1 MFEPHQSH
9 FVVRVET
16 MTDAER
22 RLTDR
27 QAGIMARAVWEL
39 CRGVAGRARALRL
52 LALSTLGALA
62 PRAGNG
68 GEAAAEACR
77 EPRAPIP
84 GASCGAGPDRPR

>member
-9 FVVRVET
+9 FVLRVET

-22 RLTDR
+22 RVADR

-52 LALSTLGALA
+52 LALSMFSAMA
-62 PRAGNG
+62 PRAGR
-68 GEAAAEACR
+68 EVEPASDACR

-84 GASCGAGPDRPR
+84 AASCGAGPDRPR

>member
-9 FVVRVET
+9 FVVRAET

-22 RLTDR
+22 RVAER

-39 CRGVAGRARALRL
+39 CRGIAGRARAVRL
-52 LALSTLGALA
+52 LALSMFGVLA
-62 PRAGNG
+62 PRAGH
-68 GEAAAEACR
+68 EVQPAADARR

-84 GASCGAGPDRPR
+84 AASRGAGADRPR